1 VVTEPTLESLREAR
15 DALDAVIAEI
25 RLVEGFESF
34 LAPPE
39 FADISAAAT
48 ECPVVYLAA
57 ADPGGIALV
66 VRGDDVIDLDLPHL
80 TRGAVASRAQA
91 YNDVYA
97 RYQPDAEAGAAE
109 WEQVLL
115 EITDWLWTAAMEAVV
130 QNLLRHAPEDGSG
143 PPRAVLIPGGLL
155 GLLPLHAA
163 WRPEPSRPTGR
174 EYALDVVQVA
184 YAPNARALT
193 AARQV
198 ARDVPGRRVA
208 AVAAPPQAADL
219 PMTVV
224 EARAAALAFPGGA
237 ALVSATAETFLDRLR
252 EVDVVHVGCHGEADL
267 AEPLQSR
274 LELTPGEDVTL
285 ATLMGQQLRIRLAVL
300 SACETLLPGT
310 ELPDEVVSLPT
321 GLIQAGAAGVIASM
335 WAVPDLAS
343 TVLMIEFY
351 GHWRQT
357 PDDPG
362 AALRR
367 AQIWVRDTSLHD
379 QLDHYRQATRSPR
392 WPPRAI
398 ARELAAALTEAE
410 LRTRKAGRPVDRP
423 LDELSGWAAF
433 AHVGV

>member
-1 VVTEPTLESLREAR
+1 MTEPTLESLREAR

-25 RLVEGFESF
+25 RQVEGFESF

-39 FADISAAAT
+39 FADISAAAA

-57 ADPGGIALV
+57 AEPGGMALV
-66 VRGDDVIDLDLPHL
+66 VRGDDVVDLDLPLL
-80 TRGAVASRAQA
+80 TRGEVASRAQS

-109 WEQVLL
+109 WERALL
-115 EITDWLWTAAMEAVV
+115 EVTGWLWTAAMEAVV
-130 QNLLRHAPEDGSG
+130 ENLVQHAPPDGAG
-143 PPRAVLIPGGLL
+143 PLRAVLIPGGLL

-174 EYALDVVQVA
+174 EHVLDVVQIA

-193 AARQV
+193 VARQV
-198 ARDVPGRRVA
+198 AHDVPGRRVA
-208 AVAAPPQAADL
+208 AFAAPPEAAGL

-224 EARAAALAFPGGA
+224 EARAVAQAFAGGEP
-237 ALVSATAETFLDRLR
+237 LVSATAETFLDKVR
-252 EVDVVHVGCHGEADL
+252 EVDVVHVGCHGKADL
-267 AEPLQSR
+267 AEPLGSR
-274 LELTPGEDVTL
+274 LELAPGENVTL
-285 ATLMGQQLRIRLAVL
+285 ATLMAQQLRVRLAVL

-335 WAVPDLAS
+335 WAVPDLTSAI
-343 TVLMIEFY
+343 LMIEFY
-351 GHWRQT
+351 GYWRDA

-362 AALRR
+362 AALRS
-367 AQIWVRDTSLHD
+367 AQTWVRDTSLRD
-379 QLDHYRQATRSPR
+379 QLDHYRRAARQPQ

-398 ARELAAALTEAE
+398 ARDVAAALTEAE